1 MLVAGIAVVF
11 FRTHAFGICL
21 ATSASV
27 VSVHVIAAPVLSS
40 RYDLSPISNEIQ
52 KHQKAGKA
60 VANFGKYHGQYDFL
74 GRLSSPL
81 SVIGQVDGDEDNF
94 LNEHPDGIVVAYHKE
109 LPGPVEPIF
118 MHNYRNMKVTI
129 WTAQAL
135 INNPGIAERR

>member
-1 MLVAGIAVVF
+1 MVPSLPLTGRIGATMADINNYGALLMLVAGIAVVF
-11 FRTHAFGICL
+11 YRTHAFGICL

-40 RYDLSPISNEIQ
+40 RYDLYPISNEIQ

-109 LPGPVEPIF
+109 LPRGF
-118 MHNYRNMKVTI
+118 
-129 WTAQAL
+129 
-135 INNPGIAERR
+135 